1 MPEISV
7 QTDAD
12 LPAVETLMAEAFGP
26 KRHSRSVWQL
36 RPGPPVADLCLVIR
50 ADGET
55 VGSLRFWEVMLGDL
69 RILLLGP
76 LAVRPSER
84 GRGFGRDL
92 IRSALE
98 KTKEGAKGG
107 PWPLVLV
114 SGEVDYYPK
123 FGFVPA
129 TPYGIVWPGFIE
141 PERLQF
147 FELEEG
153 ALAALP
159 PGPLAVSP
167 LAVGALPG

>member
-1 MPEISV
+1 MSGISI
-7 QTDAD
+7 QTNAD
-12 LPAVETLMAEAFGP
+12 LPAIETLMAEAFGP

-36 RPGPPVADLCLVIR
+36 RPGPPVAELCLVIR

-55 VGSLRFWEVMLGDL
+55 VGSLRFWEVMLGEQK
-69 RILLLGP
+69 ILLLGP
-76 LAVRPSER
+76 LAVRPTER

-92 IRSALE
+92 IRTALD
-98 KTKEGAKGG
+98 KAKSG

-129 TPYGIVWPGFIE
+129 APYDIDWPGFIE

-147 FELEEG
+147 FELREG
-153 ALAALP
+153 ALASLP
-159 PGPLAVSP
+159 AGPLVVRPLAVQTH
-167 LAVGALPG
+167 PG

>member
-1 MPEISV
+1 MSRILL

-12 LPAVETLMAEAFGP
+12 LPAIETLMAEAFGL
-26 KRHSRSVWQL
+26 KHHSRSVWQL
-36 RPGPPVADLCLVIR
+36 RPGPPVPEMCFVISV
-50 ADGET
+50 DGET
-55 VGSLRFWEVMLGDL
+55 VGSLRFWEVMLGDQ

-92 IRSALE
+92 INEALAR
-98 KTKEGAKGG
+98 AKDG
-107 PWPLVLV
+107 PWSLVLV

-129 TPYGIVWPGFIE
+129 TPYGIDWPGFIE

-147 FELEEG
+147 FELQEG
-153 ALAALP
+153 ALAVLP
-159 PGPLAVSP
+159 PGPLAVQS
-167 LAVGALPG
+167 LPG

>member
-1 MPEISV
+1 MPDMSLQPDISL

-12 LPAVETLMAEAFGP
+12 LPAIESLMAEAFGP

-36 RPGPPVADLCLVIR
+36 RPGPAVADLCLVIR
-50 ADGET
+50 ADGDM
-55 VGSLRFWEVMLGDL
+55 VGSLRFWEVLLGDQP
-69 RILLLGP
+69 ILLLGP
-76 LAVRPSER
+76 LAVRPGER

-92 IRSALE
+92 INAAL
-98 KTKEGAKGG
+98 TKAKGG

-129 TPYGIVWPGFIE
+129 VPYGVDWPGFIE

-147 FELEEG
+147 FELQDG

-159 PGPLAVSP
+159 AGPLAVRP
-167 LAVGALPG
+167 YPG

>member
-1 MPEISV
+1 MPKISL

-26 KRHSRSVWQL
+26 KRHSRSVWRL
-36 RPGPPVADLCLVIR
+36 RPGPPVSELCLVIR
-50 ADGET
+50 ADGDT
-55 VGSLRFWEVMLGDL
+55 VGSLRFWEVMLGTQKV
-69 RILLLGP
+69 LLLGP
-76 LAVRPSER
+76 LAVRPAVR

-92 IRSALE
+92 IRTALARA
-98 KTKEGAKGG
+98 TAG

-129 TPYGIVWPGFIE
+129 APYGLGWPGFIE

-147 FELEEG
+147 FELKDG
-153 ALAALP
+153 ALADLP
-159 PGPLAVSP
+159 SGPLAVR
-167 LAVGALPG
+167 ALPG

>member
-1 MPEISV
+1 MSEISV

-12 LPAVETLMAEAFGP
+12 LAAIETLMAEAFGP

-36 RPGPPVADLCLVIR
+36 RPGPPVPELCLVIR
-50 ADGET
+50 ANGET
-55 VGSLRFWEVMLGDL
+55 VGSLRFWEVMLGDR

-92 IRSALE
+92 IKAALE
-98 KTKEGAKGG
+98 RAKSG
-107 PWPLVLV
+107 PWELVLV

-123 FGFVPA
+123 FGFVQA
-129 TPYGIVWPGFIE
+129 ESYGLDWPGFIE

-147 FELEEG
+147 FELKDG
-153 ALAALP
+153 ALADLP
-159 PGPLAVSP
+159 SGPLAVRS
-167 LAVGALPG
+167 LPG

>member
-12 LPAVETLMAEAFGP
+12 LAAIETLMAEAFGP

-36 RPGPPVADLCLVIR
+36 RPGPPVPELCLVIR

-55 VGSLRFWEVMLGDL
+55 VGSLRFWEVMLGEE

-92 IRSALE
+92 INEAL
-98 KTKEGAKGG
+98 GRAKNGR
-107 PWPLVLV
+107 WQLVLV

-129 TPYGIVWPGFIE
+129 TPYGIDWPGFIE

-147 FELEEG
+147 FELKEG
-153 ALAALP
+153 ALGDLP
-159 PGPLAVSP
+159 SGPLAVR
-167 LAVGALPG
+167 ALPG

>member
-12 LPAVETLMAEAFGP
+12 LPAIETLMAEAFGP

-36 RPGPPVADLCLVIR
+36 RPGSPVSELCLVIR
-50 ADGET
+50 ADGDT
-55 VGSLRFWEVMLGDL
+55 VGSLRFWEVMLGTQKV
-69 RILLLGP
+69 LLLGP
-76 LAVRPSER
+76 LAVRPAVR

-92 IRSALE
+92 IRTALDWA
-98 KTKEGAKGG
+98 TAG

-129 TPYGIVWPGFIE
+129 APYGLDWPGFIE

-147 FELEEG
+147 FELQDG
-153 ALAALP
+153 ALAGLP
-159 PGPLAVSP
+159 PGPLAVR
-167 LAVGALPG
+167 ALPG

>member
-12 LPAVETLMAEAFGP
+12 LAAIETLMAEAFGP
-26 KRHSRSVWQL
+26 KRYSRSVWQL
-36 RPGPPVADLCLVIR
+36 RPGPPVPELCLVIR
-50 ADGET
+50 ADGDT
-55 VGSLRFWEVMLGDL
+55 VGSLRFWEVMLGDE

-92 IRSALE
+92 IKEAL
-98 KTKEGAKGG
+98 GRAKNG
-107 PWPLVLV
+107 PWQLVLV
-114 SGEVDYYPK
+114 SGEVDYDPK

-129 TPYGIVWPGFIE
+129 TPYGSDWPGFIE

-147 FELEEG
+147 FELKEG
-153 ALAALP
+153 ALGDLP
-159 PGPLAVSP
+159 SGPLAVR
-167 LAVGALPG
+167 ALPG

>member
-12 LPAVETLMAEAFGP
+12 LAAIETLMAEAFGL

-36 RPGPPVADLCLVIR
+36 RPGSPVPELCLVIR

-55 VGSLRFWEVMLGDL
+55 VGSLRFWEVMLGDE

-92 IRSALE
+92 IKEAL
-98 KTKEGAKGG
+98 GRAKNG
-107 PWPLVLV
+107 PWQLVLV

-129 TPYGIVWPGFIE
+129 TPYGIDWPGFIE

-147 FELEEG
+147 FELKEG
-153 ALAALP
+153 ALGDLP
-159 PGPLAVSP
+159 SGPLAVR
-167 LAVGALPG
+167 ALPG

>member
-1 MPEISV
+1 MPKIFL

-12 LPAVETLMAEAFGP
+12 LPVIETLMVEAFGP

-36 RPGPPVADLCLVIR
+36 RPGPPVSELCLVIR

-55 VGSLRFWEVMLGDL
+55 VGSLRFWEVMLGD
-69 RILLLGP
+69 RCILLLGP

-92 IRSALE
+92 IKVALQR
-98 KTKEGAKGG
+98 AKSG
-107 PWPLVLV
+107 PWELVLV

-129 TPYGIVWPGFIE
+129 ASFGLDWPGFIE
-141 PERLQF
+141 PERLQL
-147 FELEEG
+147 FELKDG
-153 ALAALP
+153 ALEDLP
-159 PGPLAVSP
+159 LGPLAVRS
-167 LAVGALPG
+167 LPG